1 MSQKE
6 MDEAILQERLWEFP
20 GECKAYFDELRK
32 GVIGEREQ
40 AFVNKNHAIYLKNE
54 MLSSSTNSRRK
65 NRFGVEMTFIPKKSF
80 LWKIPQ
86 NDLDSNS
93 MLEQTPDNE
102 SKK

>member
-1 MSQKE
+1 
-6 MDEAILQERLWEFP
+6 
-20 GECKAYFDELRK
+20 
-32 GVIGEREQ
+32 
-40 AFVNKNHAIYLKNE
+40 

-86 NDLDSNS
+86 TDLDSNS